1 MEAPKPQLQFNENS
15 SMNIKDNS
23 SEYKL
28 NFGTIGDSIYFE
40 LIDLKSFPSI
50 KYLNIFNMTQLQG
63 LNLWFKQF
71 STIDKIVKM
80 FNKMIKS
87 NEFKVKNVT
96 NNQNK
101 YIYFV
106 NIIDEDD
113 IILIELKKKEQ
124 NQNDIIQTLLKTVQ
138 ELKEENNTLEKK
150 MIDKINN
157 MEIKM
162 KNIINNMEKNMIE
175 KYNLLEKRI
184 NKLEKENNS
193 NKHEILEIKNGNLSL
208 LNNSLIITK
217 LEEAELIS
225 SWITQN
231 KKIKYQLLY
240 RATRDGDKEEDFHRL
255 CDNKAPTM
263 ILGKTP
269 GGYIFGGFTKAK
281 WTTSVDSLY
290 LPDSDAFVFSLN
302 QKKKFNTQDK
312 NRAINIVKNYIT
324 IFGNGSNS
332 IQIENNI
339 LISKRHW
346 SNPNGSYGSNLN
358 LTENKYFSLV
368 EFEVFFVDNI

>member
-1 MEAPKPQLQFNENS
+1 
-15 SMNIKDNS
+15 
-23 SEYKL
+23 
-28 NFGTIGDSIYFE
+28 
-40 LIDLKSFPSI
+40 
-50 KYLNIFNMTQLQG
+50 
-63 LNLWFKQF
+63 
-71 STIDKIVKM
+71 
-80 FNKMIKS
+80 
-87 NEFKVKNVT
+87 
-96 NNQNK
+96 
-101 YIYFV
+101 
-106 NIIDEDD
+106 
-113 IILIELKKKEQ
+113 
-124 NQNDIIQTLLKTVQ
+124 
-138 ELKEENNTLEKK
+138 

-162 KNIINNMEKNMIE
+162 TNIINNMEKNMIE

-184 NKLEKENNS
+184 NELEKENNS

-208 LNNSLIITK
+208 LINSLIITK

-225 SWITQN
+225 SWISPN

-255 CDNKAPTM
+255 CDDIGPT
-263 ILGKTP
+263 IVLGKTP

-281 WTTSVDSLY
+281 WTTSVKSFY

-312 NRAINIVKNYIT
+312 DRAIRILKGNIT

>member
-87 NEFKVKNVT
+87 NEFKVKNVI

-175 KYNLLEKRI
+175 KFNLLEKRI
-184 NKLEKENNS
+184 NELEKENN
-193 NKHEILEIKNGNLSL
+193 
-208 LNNSLIITK
+208 
-217 LEEAELIS
+217 
-225 SWITQN
+225 
-231 KKIKYQLLY
+231 
-240 RATRDGDKEEDFHRL
+240 
-255 CDNKAPTM
+255 
-263 ILGKTP
+263 
-269 GGYIFGGFTKAK
+269 
-281 WTTSVDSLY
+281 
-290 LPDSDAFVFSLN
+290 
-302 QKKKFNTQDK
+302 
-312 NRAINIVKNYIT
+312 
-324 IFGNGSNS
+324 
-332 IQIENNI
+332 
-339 LISKRHW
+339 
-346 SNPNGSYGSNLN
+346 
-358 LTENKYFSLV
+358 
-368 EFEVFFVDNI
+368 

>member
-80 FNKMIKS
+80 FNKMVKS

-113 IILIELKKKEQ
+113 VILMLI
-124 NQNDIIQTLLKTVQ
+124 LLM
-138 ELKEENNTLEKK
+138 K
-150 MIDKINN
+150 MI
-157 MEIKM
+157 
-162 KNIINNMEKNMIE
+162 
-175 KYNLLEKRI
+175 
-184 NKLEKENNS
+184 
-193 NKHEILEIKNGNLSL
+193 
-208 LNNSLIITK
+208 
-217 LEEAELIS
+217 
-225 SWITQN
+225 
-231 KKIKYQLLY
+231 
-240 RATRDGDKEEDFHRL
+240 
-255 CDNKAPTM
+255 
-263 ILGKTP
+263 
-269 GGYIFGGFTKAK
+269 
-281 WTTSVDSLY
+281 
-290 LPDSDAFVFSLN
+290 
-302 QKKKFNTQDK
+302 
-312 NRAINIVKNYIT
+312 
-324 IFGNGSNS
+324 
-332 IQIENNI
+332 
-339 LISKRHW
+339 
-346 SNPNGSYGSNLN
+346 
-358 LTENKYFSLV
+358 
-368 EFEVFFVDNI
+368 

>member
-87 NEFKVKNVT
+87 NEFKVKNVI

-175 KYNLLEKRI
+175 KFNLLEKRI
-184 NKLEKENNS
+184 NELEKENNS
-193 NKHEILEIKNGNLSL
+193 YKQILEIKNGNLSL

-281 WTTSVDSLY
+281 WTTSVKSFY

-302 QKKKFNTQDK
+302 QKKKFNAQDK
-312 NRAINIVKNYIT
+312 DRAICMQKSYIS

>member
-150 MIDKINN
+150 MIDKIKN
-157 MEIKM
+157 MKIKM

-184 NKLEKENNS
+184 NELEKENNS
-193 NKHEILEIKNGNLSL
+193 YKYEILEIKNGNLSL

-302 QKKKFNTQDK
+302 QKKKFNAQDK